1 MSRIP
6 PQNLEAE
13 QCVLGSCLLDY
24 DAFLDIRD
32 SIKANHF
39 YKQSH
44 SIIWKHITKLDND
57 GQPLDIVSLNDS
69 LIKTHELESV
79 GGTNYLIGLSDN
91 VPTAAYVSNYARM
104 VVEASQYRELIA
116 LASTHL
122 QQAYDSTDTPLSLIS
137 SLQNEL
143 SSLETQ
149 GQTKGFY
156 SSQDLAASFME
167 NLDFLKE
174 SPKRKYLPTGFIGVD
189 NLLTGFESGKLYLLA
204 ARPAM
209 GKSALALAMASNAA
223 VHKTV
228 AFFCLEMEASEIFAR
243 IVTSESK
250 VSSDRLKNPNLLH
263 DNDYQRMTNTL
274 GTLSNKQL
282 YINDDVTLSI
292 EQMKAAARKLK
303 NKQDL
308 DLIVIDYAQLLRGEG
323 NNRQEEISN
332 ISRSLKLLARELE
345 TPVLALSQLSRAVE
359 SRLNKRPM
367 LSDLRDSGSLEQDA
381 DVVMFIYRDDYYD
394 IHSEK
399 PGIAE
404 VIIAKHRN
412 GPTGTAELAF
422 IDKHVRFEDLPRVA

>member
-44 SIIWKHITKLDND
+44 SIIWKHITKLAND

-69 LIKTHELESV
+69 LIKTHELDAI
-79 GGTNYLIGLSDN
+79 GGTNYLIGLADN
-91 VPTAAYVSNYARM
+91 VPTAAYVNNYARM
-104 VVEASQYRELIA
+104 VVEASQYRELIV

-122 QQAYDSTDTPLSLIS
+122 QKAYDSLDTPLSLIS

-156 SSQDLAASFME
+156 SSEDLAASFME

-174 SPKRKYLPTGFIGVD
+174 SPKRKYLATGFIGID

-223 VHKTV
+223 VNKTV

-263 DNDYQRMTNTL
+263 GNDYERITNTL
-274 GTLSNKQL
+274 GNLSNKKL

-303 NKQDL
+303 NKQGL
-308 DLIVIDYAQLLRGEG
+308 DLIVIDYAQLLRSDG

-381 DVVMFIYRDDYYD
+381 DVVMFIYRDDYYNQQ
-394 IHSEK
+394 SEK

-404 VIIAKHRN
+404 VIVAKHRN

-422 IDKHVRFEDLPRVA
+422 IDKHVRFEDLPRAS